1 MRILTKFLLLTIS
14 TSLPLLMMAQED
26 SQIPNNGVSD
36 VEEVVVTATS
46 RESSLLDVPYNIS
59 TISGADI
66 EERSIQDASEL
77 LRNFAGVS
85 TVDRGYRN
93 AGTTNNTRI
102 RGLNVD
108 SSALQDYPVSSV
120 ASVSTY
126 VDKTPVF
133 ANFLLKDLKRVEVL
147 RGPQGTLYGSG
158 ALGGTVRYI
167 TNDPVIGEMGGNVN
181 VTTSDVLGSNSLG
194 TSIDLVLNVPISEK
208 MAYRLAYS
216 YADYPGIT
224 DYVNV
229 FRVSDIAGF
238 DSWFGPVDPSYGVPT
253 PKEGTGF
260 PDFITSPPSVKTVQ
274 DADTVGID
282 FFRHKFLF
290 DISDNL
296 ELMLTATTQEDDVGS
311 RRQASTGTRYMLNES
326 CTTLLDPNCY
336 STGKYGKYENGA
348 LMLEPSQREVEVYAS
363 ELTYDANDFDVI
375 VSLST
380 YEKSG
385 SSITDNTGY
394 FSGAGVYTSAL
405 AGYYNQTVGG
415 IWATPARPYS
425 PTHRQYTD
433 TADTLEIKFIS
444 EVSDTFDYIIGY
456 FNQTEEMSRSQQ
468 TYIKGVNAWKGYYFG
483 VDYVIDPNEQDFD
496 YNVSESIDHE
506 AFYGEFTFHLS
517 DQYDLTLGFRDFTS
531 DATANMDMS
540 FKLYNIGPATDTSS
554 NNDSDTLLKA
564 NLSYRPADNVTYF
577 ATISE
582 GFRRGGV
589 NAVPTEGTFVE
600 EAGWVPF
607 KSDTVTNLEIGVKG
621 FAGDTYYNMS
631 FYNVVWDDP
640 QLNTST
646 PIYGYYAVINGQ
658 EAETKGMDLEIQ
670 GSVGKLDWNLGYAF
684 NDSNL
689 TEDLYTPASTPVL
702 YASQGAKLPG
712 SPEHMLNIGLA
723 YTHYFNSGIGL
734 AQRMDFYSQ
743 SDTRNYIGENSE
755 YDANFNGFRIMNMSS
770 TFFVDNTYLSIFI
783 KNVGNERGV
792 TGAFLNPAFGPSPDQ
807 GFYGSNNR
815 EFFALPRT
823 VGISLNRSF

>member
-1 MRILTKFLLLTIS
+1 MHISSRFLLLTFFI
-14 TSLPLLMMAQED
+14 SLPLVTIAQED
-26 SQIPNNGVSD
+26 PLTVNNGVTD
-36 VEEVVVTATS
+36 IEEIVVTATS

-59 TISGADI
+59 TISGSDI
-66 EERSIQDASEL
+66 EERTIQDTSEL
-77 LRNFAGVS
+77 LRNFAGIS
-85 TVDRGYRN
+85 TIDRGYRN
-93 AGTTNNTRI
+93 AGTTNSARI

-167 TNDPVIGEMGGNVN
+167 TNDPIIGEMSGSVN
-181 VTTSDVLGSNSLG
+181 VTTSDVTGSNSLG
-194 TSIDLVLNVPISEK
+194 TALDVVVNIPISEK
-208 MAYRLAYS
+208 MAYRMAYS

-229 FRVSDIAGF
+229 FRVTDIPGF

-253 PKEGTGF
+253 PKEGLGF

-274 DADTVGID
+274 DADTVGIE

-296 ELMLTATTQEDDVGS
+296 ELVFSATMQDDDVGS
-311 RRQASTGTRYMLNES
+311 RRQASTGTKYMLNET
-326 CTTLLDPNCY
+326 CTSLLDPNCY
-336 STGKYGKYENGA
+336 STGTYGKYENGA
-348 LMLEPSQREVEVYAS
+348 LMLEPSEREVEVYAS
-363 ELTYDANDFDVI
+363 ELTYDADKYDLI
-375 VSLST
+375 VSFST
-380 YEKSG
+380 YDKSG

-394 FSGAGVYTSAL
+394 FAGAGVFTSAL
-405 AGYYNQTVGG
+405 AGYYNQTAGG
-415 IWATPARPYS
+415 IWATPSRPYS
-425 PTHRQYTD
+425 PAHRQYTD

-444 EVSDTFDYIIGY
+444 EISDRFDYILGY
-456 FNQTEEMSRSQQ
+456 FNQTEDMSRSQQ
-468 TYIKGVNAWKGYYFG
+468 TYIKGVNAWKGYYWG

-517 DQYDLTLGFRDFTS
+517 KELDLTLGFRNFTS
-531 DATANMDMS
+531 DADANMNMS
-540 FKLYNIGPATDTSS
+540 FKLYDIGPAVDTSS
-554 NNDSDTLLKA
+554 NSDSDTLLKA
-564 NLSYRPADNVTYF
+564 NLSYKPADDVTYF
-577 ATISE
+577 VTMSE

-589 NAVPTEGTFVE
+589 NAVPTEGTFIE

-607 KSDTVTNLEIGVKG
+607 QSDTVTNLEMGMKG
-621 FAGDTYYNMS
+621 FVGDTYYNMS
-631 FYNVVWDDP
+631 LYNVTWDNP
-640 QLNTST
+640 QLNTAT
-646 PIYGYYAVINGQ
+646 PVYGYYAVINGQ
-658 EAETKGMDLEIQ
+658 EAETKGLDIELQ
-670 GSVGKLDWNLGYAF
+670 GTVGSLDWNIGYAF
-684 NDSNL
+684 NDTNL
-689 TEDLYTPASTPVL
+689 TKDLFTPASTPVL
-702 YASQGAKLPG
+702 YAREGAKLPG
-712 SPEHMLNIGLA
+712 SPEHMINIGLA
-723 YTHYFNSGIGL
+723 YTHYFNSGIGV

-743 SDTRNYIGENSE
+743 SDTRNYIGEDSQ
-755 YDANFNGFRIMNMSS
+755 YDANFDGFRIVNMSS
-770 TFFVDNTYLSIFI
+770 TFFQDNTYLSIFV
-783 KNVGNERGV
+783 KNIFNERGV
-792 TGAFLNPAFGPSPDQ
+792 TGAFLNPAFGPSPSQ